1 MKNSLGAEKHK
12 LALTRGGVGAWWR
25 LESQRGAYTG
35 RRRGIGTAVIEEEG
49 GTHRHREGES
59 PRRFAG
65 CSLQWLD
72 PTTTLHYNIDRA
84 ANTCNT

>member
-1 MKNSLGAEKHK
+1 MAPTESKG
-12 LALTRGGVGAWWR
+12 ALTQAGG
-25 LESQRGAYTG
+25 G
-35 RRRGIGTAVIEEEG
+35 RRDIAVIEEEG

-72 PTTTLHYNIDRA
+72 PTTTLHYNIDRG

>member
-1 MKNSLGAEKHK
+1 M
-12 LALTRGGVGAWWR
+12 ALTRGGGVVAPT
-25 LESQRGAYTG
+25 ESGGAYTG

-49 GTHRHREGES
+49 GTHQHREGES

-65 CSLQWLD
+65 SLQWLD
-72 PTTTLHYNIDRA
+72 PTTTLHYNIDRG